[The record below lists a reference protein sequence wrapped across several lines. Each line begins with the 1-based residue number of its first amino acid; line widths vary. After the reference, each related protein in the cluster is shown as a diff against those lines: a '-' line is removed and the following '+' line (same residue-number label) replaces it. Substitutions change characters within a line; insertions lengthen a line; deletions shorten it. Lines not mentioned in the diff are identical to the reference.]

1 MNIRTILLTLS
12 ALIIIL
18 TSCKST
24 PKLNPSNIDEVVK
37 AMTLEEK
44 AALVVS
50 FFDFM
55 GEDSTVVIR
64 TCPIER
70 LGIPSVRLAAAD
82 TIMPLE
88 ARFPSPLMMASSWD
102 TGLIEDVAEMQAHQ
116 AVDAG
121 VDVLLAPSLNLM
133 RNILAGDASSDFSE
147 DPLVIG
153 EAAAAAV
160 RGINRS
166 GAVSAV
172 KYLAAANQAS
182 YSDKYDACVSP
193 RTLREMYLRG
203 FEIAL
208 SESKPA
214 AVMAAGNKINGTWA
228 SVSKDLLQR
237 LLREEWKYDGTV
249 IGGFSADTVAADK
262 IAAGCDLLAP
272 IFAAQSDSIAA
283 FVVDGRLSE
292 DALNASVKGALKL
305 IVATPCF
312 HRGNDEADD
321 HDEPVF
327 AEVARNA
334 AASGMVLLENRYS
347 ALPLTDSLTGFVS
360 VYEAVNDS
368 IYAIKPALEAA
379 LTEAGCRICSE
390 ADSSDVAIVVITRRS
405 GHGDRAIID
414 FLLTP
419 EEEQLINSTCAE
431 FHADD
436 RYVIVVLNIDAVIE
450 TASWKEQPDAILLAF
465 APGGEGA
472 HALADV
478 ITGAVN
484 PSGKLTVTFP
494 EHYMFSPSSR
504 NFPARPDTALLERVR
519 AAAGNAGTGKGFG
532 PARPGAMRPGS
543 MPGQRPG
550 MTGPGM
556 RPGQMQDTAQAGR
569 MPRRTRSDYMVKVD
583 STVIASRGER
593 NVDYTLYQEGIFL
606 GYRYYTSFERPVSYP
621 FGHGL
626 SYTKFEYD
634 EPEVIIRR
642 NSMKVFVKITNTG
655 AYAGRE
661 VAQLYAV
668 TPESSLDKPLLI
680 LVGFA
685 KTPELEPGASCTVS
699 FTVPFRALSS
709 FNSASSAWT
718 LDAGAYILKVGA
730 SCTDIRSE
738 VAAVI
743 NDSYSWQAMDLFQQQ
758 YPINELHLR
767 RSIFRERVRGGGPAL
782 MDSITV
788 AAEPVAA
795 ATDSIK

>member
-1 MNIRTILLTLS
+1 MNIRSILLTLS
-12 ALIIIL
+12 ALTIIL

-24 PKLNPSNIDEVVK
+24 SKLTPSNIDEVVK

-70 LGIPSVRLAAAD
+70 LGIPSVTLAAAD
-82 TIMPLE
+82 TIMPLGE
-88 ARFPSPLMMASSWD
+88 RFPSPLMMASSWD
-102 TGLIEDVAEMQAHQ
+102 TALIEEAAKMQAHQ

-121 VDVLLAPSLNLM
+121 VDVLLAPSMSLM

-153 EAAAAAV
+153 EASAAAV
-160 RGINRS
+160 RGINQT
-166 GAVSAV
+166 GAVSAL

-193 RTLREMYLRG
+193 RALREMYLRG

-208 SESKPA
+208 TESKPA
-214 AVMAAGNKINGTWA
+214 AVMAAGNKINGIWA
-228 SVSKDLLQR
+228 SANKDLLQR
-237 LLREEWKYDGTV
+237 LLRDEWKYDGIV
-249 IGGFSADTVAADK
+249 IGGFSADTVAAGK
-262 IAAGCDLLAP
+262 IAAGCDLLSPA
-272 IFAAQSDSIAA
+272 FGAQSDSIAA
-283 FVVDGRLSE
+283 FVADGRLSE
-292 DALNASVKGALKL
+292 EALNRSVKGVLKM
-305 IVATPCF
+305 IVSTPGF
-312 HRGNDEADD
+312 HNGDD
-321 HDEPVF
+321 GTENHNEPDF
-327 AEVARNA
+327 A
-334 AASGMVLLENRYS
+334 AAARKAAADGIILLENRYS

-360 VYEAVNDS
+360 VFEAANDS
-368 IYAIKPALEAA
+368 LYAIKPALEAA
-379 LTEAGCRICSE
+379 LTEAGCRICSD
-390 ADSSDVAIVVITRRS
+390 ADSSDVAIVVITRQS
-405 GHGDRAIID
+405 GHGDRAIVD

-431 FHADD
+431 YHADD
-436 RYVIVVLNIDAVIE
+436 KYVIVVLNIDAVIE
-450 TASWKEQPDAILLAF
+450 TSSWKEQPDAILLAF

-472 HALADV
+472 HALSDV

-504 NFPARPDTALLERVR
+504 NFPARPDTALFERIR
-519 AAAGNAGTGKGFG
+519 AAAGSSDAGKGFG
-532 PARPGAMRPGS
+532 PARPGAMRRGGMMGMQGGRPSPGEAS
-543 MPGQRPG
+543 
-550 MTGPGM
+550 
-556 RPGQMQDTAQAGR
+556 DTSQAGR

-626 SYTKFEYD
+626 SYTTFEYD
-634 EPEVIIRR
+634 EPEVILRR

-655 AYAGRE
+655 SYAGRE

-680 LVGFA
+680 LAGFA
-685 KTPELEPGASCTVS
+685 KTPHLEPGESCTVS
-699 FTVPFRALSS
+699 FTVPFRALAS

-743 NDSYSWQAMDLFQQQ
+743 NESNSWQALDIFQQQ
-758 YPINELHLR
+758 YPINEIHLR
-767 RSIFRERVRGGGPAL
+767 RSIFRERVRGGEPAL
-782 MDSITV
+782 MDSIPA
-788 AAEPVAA
+788 AAEHPSA

>member
-1 MNIRTILLTLS
+1 MNVRNILLTLT
-12 ALIIIL
+12 ALTIIL
-18 TSCKST
+18 TSCKSSS
-24 PKLNPSNIDEVVK
+24 KLTPSNIDDVVK

-70 LGIPSVRLAAAD
+70 LGIPSVTLAAAD
-82 TIMPLE
+82 TITPLGE
-88 ARFPSPLMMASSWD
+88 RFPSPLMMASSWD
-102 TGLIEDVAEMQAHQ
+102 TELIEEAAKMQAHQ

-121 VDVLLAPSLNLM
+121 VDVLLAPSLSLM

-153 EAAAAAV
+153 EAAAAFV
-160 RGINRS
+160 RGINQT
-166 GAVSAV
+166 GAVSAM

-193 RTLREMYLRG
+193 RALREMHLRG
-203 FEIAL
+203 FEIAMA
-208 SESKPA
+208 ESRPS

-228 SVSKDLLQR
+228 SSNKDLLQR
-237 LLREEWKYDGTV
+237 LLRDEWKYDGVV
-249 IGGFSADTVAADK
+249 IGGFSADTVAAGK
-262 IAAGCDLLAP
+262 IAAGCDLLSPA
-272 IFAAQSDSIAA
+272 FAAQSDSIAA
-283 FVVDGRLSE
+283 FVADGRLSE
-292 DALNASVKGALKL
+292 EALNRSVKDLLKMIVSTPGFHNGNGGAEDHKEPDFAATARK
-305 IVATPCF
+305 VA
-312 HRGNDEADD
+312 AD
-321 HDEPVF
+321 
-327 AEVARNA
+327 
-334 AASGMVLLENRYS
+334 GIILLENRYS

-360 VYEAVNDS
+360 VFEAANDS
-368 IYAIKPALEAA
+368 LYAIKPALESA
-379 LTEAGCRICSE
+379 LAEAGCRICND
-390 ADSSDVAIVVITRRS
+390 ADSSDVAIVVITRQS
-405 GHGDRAIID
+405 GHGDRAIVD

-419 EEEQLINSTCAE
+419 EEQQLINSTCAE
-431 FHADD
+431 YHADD

-450 TASWKEQPDAILLAF
+450 TSSWKEQPDAILLAF

-472 HALADV
+472 HALSDV

-504 NFPARPDTALLERVR
+504 NFPARPDTALFERVR
-519 AAAGNAGTGKGFG
+519 EAAASSGAGKGFV
-532 PARPGAMRPGS
+532 PSRPGAVRPGRT
-543 MPGQRPG
+543 MG
-550 MTGPGM
+550 GM
-556 RPGQMQDTAQAGR
+556 RGGQPRSGQAPDSSQAGR

-606 GYRYYTSFERPVSYP
+606 GYRYYTSFDRPVSYP

-626 SYTKFEYD
+626 SYTAFEYD
-634 EPEVIIRR
+634 EPEVILRR

-655 AYAGRE
+655 SYAGRE

-680 LVGFA
+680 LAGFA
-685 KTPELEPGASCTVS
+685 KTPLLEPGESCTVS
-699 FTVPFRALSS
+699 FTVPFRALAS

-718 LDAGAYILKVGA
+718 VDAGAYILKAGA

-743 NDSYSWQAMDLFQQQ
+743 NESYSWQALDILQQQ

-782 MDSITV
+782 MDSIPA
-788 AAEPVAA
+788 AAEHPSA